1 MDSSRNKKLYLET
14 WGCQMNVHDSEKAS
28 HLLEGLGYEPTS
40 DPAAAD
46 LVLLNTCMVREK
58 AARKVYSRI
67 GNIRNGAGRQII
79 GVMGCVAQ
87 AEAERVFER
96 SPEVRLV
103 LGTQS
108 IGKLPEL
115 VAQLESGFHR
125 AIDVRLSKDA
135 DFVDVLPE
143 KRRAGP
149 VAFITITEGCDK
161 FCSYC
166 IVPFTRGRERSRSV
180 SSIVAEAK
188 ALASR
193 GVKEVQLLGQNV
205 NSYGLSGRR
214 TSQIADSTGN
224 YSEWTTFAGLLDRVA
239 SESGLRR
246 IKFTTSYPKDFTA
259 EIVKVIEHHANLCEW
274 IHLPAQSG
282 SDRVLRLMRRGYT
295 RRDYLD
301 RISYIKQSTKD
312 ISITGDF
319 IIGFPGETEDDFVQT
334 LELAAEVE
342 YDGLYIFNYSP
353 RPHTPAAAFADTVPD
368 NIKAERFARLQ
379 ELQRRIQSRRYSRYL
394 GVMVEVLVEG
404 ISARSEQDLTGH
416 TRCQKVVNFRGGKA
430 AIGDIVNIKVTEIRA
445 NSLYGEQV

>member
-1 MDSSRNKKLYLET
+1 MDSSHNKKLYLET

-28 HLLEGLGYEPTS
+28 HLLEELGYEPTS

-67 GNIRNGAGRQII
+67 GNIRNGPRQII

-135 DFVDVLPE
+135 DFVEMAPE
-143 KRRAGP
+143 KRRAGS

-166 IVPFTRGRERSRSV
+166 IVPFTRGRERSRPV

-188 ALASR
+188 ALASQ

-205 NSYGLSGRR
+205 NSYGLSSRR
-214 TSQIADSTGN
+214 ISKTADLTGN
-224 YSEWTTFAGLLDRVA
+224 DSEWATFAGLLDRVA

-259 EIVKVIEHHANLCEW
+259 DIVNVIEKHTNLCEW

-282 SDRVLRLMRRGYT
+282 SDRILRLMRRGYT

-319 IIGFPGETEDDFVQT
+319 IIGFPGETEDDFAQT

-379 ELQRRIQSRRYSRYL
+379 EIQRRIQSRRYSRYL
-394 GVMVEVLVEG
+394 GMVVEVLVEG
-404 ISARSEQDLTGH
+404 VSARSDQDLTGH
-416 TRCQKVVNFRGGKA
+416 ARCHKVVNFRGGRA
-430 AIGDIVNIKVTEIRA
+430 AIGDIVNIKVTELRA

>member
-1 MDSSRNKKLYLET
+1 MDSSHNKKLYLET

-28 HLLEGLGYEPTS
+28 HILEGLGYEQTS
-40 DPAAAD
+40 DPGAAD

-58 AARKVYSRI
+58 AERKVYSRI
-67 GNIRNGAGRQII
+67 GNIRNAAGRRII

-96 SPEVRLV
+96 SPDVRLV
-103 LGTQS
+103 VGTQS

-135 DFVDVLPE
+135 DFVELAPE
-143 KRRAGP
+143 KRRAGV

-166 IVPFTRGRERSRSV
+166 IVPFTRGRERSRPA

-193 GVKEVQLLGQNV
+193 GVKEVHLLGQNV

-214 TSQIADSTGN
+214 TSKTKDN
-224 YSEWTTFAGLLDRVA
+224 DSEWTTFADLLDRVA
-239 SESGLRR
+239 SESGLSR

-259 EIVKVIEHHANLCEW
+259 DIVNVIENHTNLCEW

-282 SDRVLRLMRRGYT
+282 SDRILRMMRRGYT

-301 RISYIKQSTKD
+301 RISYIKQSTRD

-319 IIGFPGETEDDFVQT
+319 IIGFPGETEDDFAQS

-368 NIKAERFARLQ
+368 SIKAERFARMQ

-394 GVMVEVLVEG
+394 GMVVEVLVEG
-404 ISARSEQDLTGH
+404 ESARSGQDLTGH
-416 TRCQKVVNFRGGKA
+416 TRCQKVVNFKGGRA
-430 AIGDIVNIKVTEIRA
+430 AVGDIVNIRVTELRA